1 MGKRSDDEILT
12 KREAAAELKVCL
24 RTIDTWT
31 AGIRPKLPYIK
42 IGGQKRFVRGDLRQA
57 IERYKVHGRRAVA
70 A

>member
-1 MGKRSDDEILT
+1 MRNRSSEELLT

-42 IGGQKRFVRGDLRQA
+42 IGGQKRFIRGELRQA
-57 IERYKVHGRRAVA
+57 IEKYKVHGRRAA
-70 A
+70 AA